1 MVYESGTNTRR
12 ENTRQCRVI
21 SNSKGVR
28 WMNLNENLAVTVGG
42 GFFGGILIGYALKKI
57 IKIVTVIAG
66 FFLAA
71 LAYLQYQQIAN
82 ISWNKLQAISED
94 TLTTLANAT
103 QQIPVFEGYSNA
115 PTELI
120 MTNLGIPL
128 TGSLAIGFTIGF
140 MRG

>member
-1 MVYESGTNTRR
+1 MVYESNTNTRR
-12 ENTRQCRVI
+12 ENTRQYRVV

-71 LAYLQYQQIAN
+71 LVYLQYQQIAN
-82 ISWNKLQAISED
+82 ISWDRLQAISED

-103 QQIPVFEGYSNA
+103 QQIPGFDGYSNA

>member
-1 MVYESGTNTRR
+1 MVYESNTNTRR
-12 ENTRQCRVI
+12 ENTRQYLVVSIRYRLRC
-21 SNSKGVR
+21 
-28 WMNLNENLAVTVGG
+28 MNLDENLAVTLGG

-57 IKIVTVIAG
+57 IKIVAIIAG

-71 LAYLQYQQIAN
+71 LAYLQYQQIASIN
-82 ISWNKLQAISED
+82 WDKLQAISEN

-103 QQIPVFEGYSNA
+103 QQIPGFDGYGNA
-115 PTELI
+115 PTELV